1 MGMSTWYH
9 GSPYNI
15 DFLITGSTITQDI
28 NLAKVFSHKP
38 TIVSTEDDG
47 TIKHNGLLK
56 GYLYIIDE
64 DVKEDDVIEHPRT
77 TMERGKEWLITRQL
91 KLKQVETVELNKE
104 ELLSPEDI
112 SRLKGAGAP

>member
-1 MGMSTWYH
+1 MGIWYH
-9 GSPYNI
+9 GSPHKI

-47 TIKHNGLLK
+47 TIKHNGLLR

-64 DVKEDDVIEHPRT
+64 DVQEDDVIEHPRT
-77 TMERGKEWLITRQL
+77 TMQHGKEWLITRQL
-91 KLKQVETVELNKE
+91 KLKQVETVELNME
-104 ELLSPEDI
+104 EFLSNEDI
-112 SRLKGAGAP
+112 RRLKER